1 VRQRNIVKT
10 KTFHNVRQ
18 RNIVKANEE
27 IIGFFGDRRKHM
39 IQNGMY
45 YMTDEYKEL
54 VKSIGGQWNDTKK
67 RPMACVLQSTENPD
81 IFWAIPVG
89 KVNHRDEQALNRI
102 RTFMEYRDIRGP
114 YYHIGRTTNK
124 SIFFISDAVPITDKY
139 ILEPHYDI
147 NKKPYVIKNPKLLL
161 ELNKKLKRILNW
173 ENSRPN
179 YFRQHMTDVKKYL
192 LEELKNERQT
202 I

>member
-45 YMTDEYKEL
+45 YVTDEYKEL

-102 RTFMEYRDIRGP
+102 RIFMEYRDIRGS